1 MARMQTSEFLGFG
14 QTLDMAQVV
23 RVNEFAMPV
32 EVCNSSDGNC
42 HAREGGI
49 AEMKPV
55 NVDVCH
61 LARISKSVS
70 GRTMS
75 VSFRRGKLG
84 KSPNTPTLPNEL
96 GELSQVWDSGLRH

>member
-49 AEMKPV
+49 AEMKPA

-70 GRTMS
+70 GRTGCRSAFDVANWASHLTPPPCPMS
-75 VSFRRGKLG
+75 WES
-84 KSPNTPTLPNEL
+84 
-96 GELSQVWDSGLRH
+96 

>member
-32 EVCNSSDGNC
+32 EVCN
-42 HAREGGI
+42 RGI

-70 GRTMS
+70 GRTGCRSAFDVANWASHLTPPPCPMS
-75 VSFRRGKLG
+75 WES
-84 KSPNTPTLPNEL
+84 
-96 GELSQVWDSGLRH
+96 